1 MYKHFTNVNKEKEG
15 FLLIDCFDYYSK
27 STEKILK
34 KPIEL
39 NKFIIGGPLL
49 SNQPVFHI
57 F

>member
-39 NKFIIGGPLL
+39 NKFIVGG
-49 SNQPVFHI
+49 SI
-57 F
+57 I